1 MQNKLMALV
10 EATQVK
16 MEVAPFTIGDQVEV
30 HQLILEGE
38 KQRTQV
44 FAGLV
49 IAMKG
54 DGMREMFT
62 VRRVVGGEGVERMF
76 PLNSPKIAKIEVKRT
91 GKVRRA
97 KLYYQRERVGKSTRL
112 RERTKGKSGMEG
124 KEAPAPAAQ

>member
-1 MQNKLMALV
+1 MKNKLMSLV
-10 EATQVK
+10 EATQLK
-16 MEVAPFTIGDQVEV
+16 MEEPPFTIGDKVDV

-44 FAGLV
+44 FSGLV

-62 VRRVVGGEGVERMF
+62 VRRVVGGEGVERIF

-112 RERTKGKSGMEG
+112 RERSKGKSGMEG
-124 KEAPAPAAQ
+124 K